1 MKFNTVFLLNKY
13 IYFIYIYGA
22 FFLLMIKV
30 SLATILG
37 CLEMNQAFT
46 ANYVSK
52 QAQDLIKA

>member
-1 MKFNTVFLLNKY
+1 
-13 IYFIYIYGA
+13 
-22 FFLLMIKV
+22 MIKV